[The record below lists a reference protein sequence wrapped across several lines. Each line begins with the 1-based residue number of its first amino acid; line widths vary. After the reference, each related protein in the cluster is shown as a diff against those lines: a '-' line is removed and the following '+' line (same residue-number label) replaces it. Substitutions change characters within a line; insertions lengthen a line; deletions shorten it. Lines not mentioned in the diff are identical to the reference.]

1 MTPVKITVAP
11 QRHAGLVA
19 DNRTHF
25 LLADATVEAKVGLSD
40 GSFRTVQGTKGS
52 AGPGSFSAE
61 LRPEDLPAG
70 AAATMVDLTYTVPVT
85 LGGVTFTALRIAQ
98 RLLATAP
105 PDGEAPDYRFAPG
118 GWFDALGR
126 LRTSNLLTHPLVSP
140 TGIASGRVEVNTL
153 MLDITDGWWA
163 LHADNP
169 VYELYKEVTRDAPVA
184 MRVLAHTAGVPLI
197 WHAVIPKHLV
207 AATAVS
213 PHIFLQP
220 SDNREGQNLP
230 DDERYLTK
238 NGDYFKGD
246 GRALIRYL
254 MPPVPDVDVARLRPQ
269 FDTVTYWRNVLCIL
283 RIGEGK
289 RKGQITPMQWSIP
302 AGLQRAFEH
311 RGAAK
316 PAQILLVP
324 QRTGLASSSASGW
337 YGAAVTGHVRRT
349 TDAILALIQTNTALT
364 LHGGDTLLARDKL
377 IYSGFS
383 ESGFDLWNV
392 GAALGDQL
400 KAIVAVEPQNLN
412 NVQNDYRPKKA
423 VDGGNAAEGE
433 SAPKPERVGPPPA
446 VGKDVIPGLLKRGVR
461 VYIIG
466 RHHRQY
472 GPQVPAHPLLVK
484 LPKDPATVFAY
495 PPSAAA
501 NDFVRYRIQR
511 ILDPSSDPLM
521 ADDEREILD
530 ELAPRGLTGEQA
542 LAAILVDEANADRS
556 VVDGLQRWYSHQFAL
571 SGGDELTPDPA
582 AIYGTPVEY
591 RTWFQVA
598 VHEIG

>member
-1 MTPVKITVAP
+1 MKITVAP

-25 LLADATVEAKVGLSD
+25 LLADAALEAKVGFAD
-40 GSFRTVQGTKGS
+40 GSSRSFAGVK
-52 AGPGSFSAE
+52 GPGPGTFVVE
-61 LRPEDLPAG
+61 LQPGDFPPSVV
-70 AAATMVDLTYTVPVT
+70 ATFVDLTYTVPVT
-85 LGGVTFTALRIAQ
+85 LGGTRFTALRIVQ
-98 RLLATAP
+98 RLIASAP
-105 PDGEAPDYRFAPG
+105 AEGDPPGYRFAPG
-118 GWFDALGR
+118 GWVDAHGR
-126 LRTSNLLTHPLVSP
+126 LRISNLLVHPLV
-140 TGIASGRVEVNTL
+140 GAGGVAAGRVEVNTL

-169 VYELYKEVTRDAPVA
+169 VYELYKEVTRDAPLA

-230 DDERYLTK
+230 DDEKYLTK
-238 NGDYFKGD
+238 NGDYFKSD
-246 GRALIRYL
+246 GRALIKYL
-254 MPPVPDVDVARLRPQ
+254 MPPVPDVDVARLRSQ

-289 RKGQITPMQWSIP
+289 RKGQVTPMQWSIP

-311 RGAAK
+311 RGDAK
-316 PAQILLVP
+316 PAQLLLVP
-324 QRTGLASSSASGW
+324 QRIGLASSSASGS

-349 TDAILALIQTNTALT
+349 TDAIMGLIQTNTALT
-364 LHGGDTLLARDKL
+364 LHGGDTLLTRDKL
-377 IYSGFS
+377 VYSGFS
-383 ESGFDLWNV
+383 ESGYDLWNV
-392 GAALGDQL
+392 GKELGEHL
-400 KAIVAVEPQNLN
+400 KAIVAIEPQNLN
-412 NVQNDYRPKKA
+412 SVQNDYRPKKK

-433 SAPKPERVGPPPA
+433 TAPKPERVGPPPA

-484 LPKDPATVFAY
+484 LPKDPAKVFAY

-501 NDFVRYRIQR
+501 NDFVKYRVQR
-511 ILDPSSDPLM
+511 LLDPASDTLM
-521 ADDEREILD
+521 PDDEREILD
-530 ELAPRGLTGEQA
+530 ELAARGLSGEKA

-591 RTWFQVA
+591 RTWFQ
-598 VHEIG
+598 